1 MVNVLSTFLVSLN
14 TARKVDTVEHGTVR
28 GLLVANPAEVKSKA
42 LAREYLDIA
51 VGDEIIAC
59 SEGGVRWRAN
69 VDEILDATVSGDDDD
84 ANEGDPVRVLKGTL
98 VARGSRSLAAI
109 CKQMRDEEKELPGI
123 VNTRGSGFRQGALA
137 TRLTDEQNESFSA
150 GLA

>member
-1 MVNVLSTFLVSLN
+1 MSTFLVSLN

-28 GLLVANPAEVKSKA
+28 GLLIANPAEVGSRA
-42 LAREYLDIA
+42 LAREYLDIGP
-51 VGDEIIAC
+51 GDEIIAC

-69 VDEILDATVSGDDDD
+69 VDEVLDATVGETEDGVS
-84 ANEGDPVRVLKGTL
+84 EGDPVRVVKGTL

-109 CKQMRDEEKELPGI
+109 CKKMRDEDMELPAI
-123 VNTRGSGFRQGALA
+123 VNARGSGFRQGALA
-137 TRLTDEQNESFSA
+137 ARLTEEQNEAFSA

>member
-1 MVNVLSTFLVSLN
+1 MVIALSTFLVSLN

-28 GLLVANPAEVKSKA
+28 GLLIANPSEVKSRA
-42 LAREYLDIA
+42 LAREYLEIA
-51 VGDEIIAC
+51 AGDEIIAC

-69 VDEILDATVSGDDDD
+69 VDEVLDATVGEGDADST
-84 ANEGDPVRVLKGTL
+84 EGDPVRVVKGTL

-109 CKQMRDEEKELPGI
+109 CKQMRDEDKELPGI

-137 TRLTDEQNESFSA
+137 ARLTDEQNEAFSA

>member
-1 MVNVLSTFLVSLN
+1 MSTFLVSLS

-28 GLLVANPAEVKSKA
+28 GLLIANPAEVGSRA

-51 VGDEIIAC
+51 AGDEIIAC

-69 VDEILDATVSGDDDD
+69 VDEVLDATVGEGDGDS
-84 ANEGDPVRVLKGTL
+84 AEGDPVRVVKGTL
-98 VARGSRSLAAI
+98 VARGSRSLAAV
-109 CKQMRDEEKELPGI
+109 CKQMKDARVELPGI
-123 VNTRGSGFRQGALA
+123 LNARGSGFRQGALA
-137 TRLTDEQNESFSA
+137 VRLTEEQNEAFST